1 MSDDKQV
8 QKAVLDE
15 LSWEPSVNSA
25 HIGVTARSGVV
36 TLTGRVKSLAE
47 KWAAEKA
54 TRRVKDVKA
63 VAEEIE
69 VVLPAEMKLDDEV
82 IAAAVVTSLKWDS
95 SVPQDTIIAKVERGL
110 ITLTGE
116 VDWHYQK
123 EAAEADVRSL
133 RGVLSVFNEITI
145 KPKGT
150 TSTIKDDIKTAL
162 GRCWFDSST
171 IKVTVHGG
179 DVKLKGTVDALCKRD
194 AATAAAW
201 AAPGTTSVDNELIV
215 I

>member
-1 MSDDKQV
+1 MAS
-8 QKAVLDE
+8 
-15 LSWEPSVNSA
+15 S
-25 HIGVTARSGVV
+25 
-36 TLTGRVKSLAE
+36 
-47 KWAAEKA
+47 
-54 TRRVKDVKA
+54 
-63 VAEEIE
+63 
-69 VVLPAEMKLDDEV
+69 
-82 IAAAVVTSLKWDS
+82 VTSRA
-95 SVPQDTIIAKVERGL
+95 P
-110 ITLTGE
+110 GE

-133 RGVLSVFNEITI
+133 RGVLRVFNEITV
-145 KPKGT
+145 KPKAA